1 VVEVEGGGGSVR
13 SHCATGP
20 AIMLLKI
27 WCESPGGRA
36 IGTVTLVYRQHR
48 GAERAVVLGAGKT
61 RVWRSVI

>member
-1 VVEVEGGGGSVR
+1 
-13 SHCATGP
+13 
-20 AIMLLKI
+20 MLLKI